1 MEVIE
6 SESEIKVKVELRSDS
21 LYHYLI
27 SYVVDAGFYGTFKF
41 YQDINIKADPCSS
54 AKLTLQKDSL
64 TWYKEETASYTLNQ
78 SEFVSDVKADCGEI
92 FVNLD
97 SNRDS
102 EFVDFDTVS
111 NTLSRLIGG
120 VEGSYDMVFSF
131 GFKSWPT
138 NA

>member
-1 MEVIE
+1 M
-6 SESEIKVKVELRSDS
+6 
-21 LYHYLI
+21 
-27 SYVVDAGFYGTFKF
+27 
-41 YQDINIKADPCSS
+41 
-54 AKLTLQKDSL
+54 
-64 TWYKEETASYTLNQ
+64 
-78 SEFVSDVKADCGEI
+78 I

-111 NTLSRLIGG
+111 NILSRLIGG
-120 VEGSYDMVFSF
+120 VEGIYDMVFSF

>member
-1 MEVIE
+1 MF
-6 SESEIKVKVELRSDS
+6 
-21 LYHYLI
+21 

-111 NTLSRLIGG
+111 NILSRLIGG